1 MDHEEEEIEIPNY
14 FICPISLEIMKD
26 PVTTVSGI
34 TYDRQSI
41 VQWLEKVPSCP
52 VTKQPLP
59 VDSDLTPNH
68 MLRRLIQH
76 WCVENATRGV
86 VRIPTP
92 RAPPG
97 KLNIIEEIK
106 NLKKFGQEALRR
118 EDTLKKLEVLA
129 MEGERNR
136 RLMCEGGVH
145 KSLISF
151 VVKCTHEEEEE
162 EGEGQSRTKGKL
174 DESLSLLYLI
184 GVPLDEARTI
194 LIENDRILES
204 LSLVLNQQD
213 FLNKAYTIVLL
224 RNLTENTS
232 SHIVER
238 LSAEIFKGII
248 GFLKDVV
255 SSFNRVDPSVTATVE
270 PSNSKVRNKAPS
282 KLDHSVV
289 IKQAVTAALMILL
302 ETSSWSRNRTILVDL
317 GAVSELIELEISSTG
332 EKRTTE
338 LVLGI
343 LSRLCCCADG
353 RAQFLAHRC
362 GIAIVTKRLLRV
374 SAAADDRALSILST
388 VSKYSPESEVVEE
401 MVSVR
406 TVEKLCLVLRTDCSL
421 SLKEKAKEILRD
433 HFDEWKKFPCVDVT
447 LITKLLSSSPKDLL
461 TEYYSRV
468 GV

>member
-52 VTKQPLP
+52 VTKQSLPL
-59 VDSDLTPNH
+59 DSDLTPNH

-97 KLNIIEEIK
+97 KPNLTEEIK
-106 NLKKFGQEALRR
+106 NLKKFGQEALGK

-145 KSLISF
+145 KSLILF
-151 VVKCTHEEEEE
+151 IVKYAREEEEE
-162 EGEGQSRTKGKL
+162 EGQHRIKGKL
-174 DESLSLLYLI
+174 DESLRLLHLI
-184 GVPLDEARTI
+184 GVPLNEARTI
-194 LIENDRILES
+194 LIENERILES
-204 LSLVLNQQD
+204 LTMVLNQKD
-213 FLNKAYTIVLL
+213 FMNKAYTIVLL

-248 GFLKDVV
+248 GFLKDV
-255 SSFNRVDPSVTATVE
+255 
-270 PSNSKVRNKAPS
+270 APS

-317 GAVSELIELEISSTG
+317 GAVSKLIELEISSTG

-343 LSRLCCCADG
+343 LSRLCCCANG
-353 RAQFLAHRC
+353 RAEFLAHRG

-374 SAAADDRALSILST
+374 SAAADDRAISILSS

-401 MVSVR
+401 MASVS
-406 TVEKLCLVLRTDCSL
+406 TVKKLCAVLSIDCSL

-433 HFDEWKKFPCVDVT
+433 HIDEWKKFPCIDVA
-447 LITKLLSSSPKDLL
+447 LISKLLSSSPKDLL

>member
-1 MDHEEEEIEIPNY
+1 MDHEEEEEIEIPNY

-97 KLNIIEEIK
+97 KPNIVEEIK
-106 NLKKFGQEALRR
+106 NLKKFGQEALGK

-129 MEGERNR
+129 LEGESNR

-145 KSLISF
+145 KYLILF
-151 VVKCTHEEEEE
+151 VVKCTREEEEE
-162 EGEGQSRTKGKL
+162 EQRRIKGKL
-174 DESLSLLYLI
+174 EESLRLLHLI
-184 GVPLDEARTI
+184 GVPLNEARTI

-204 LSLVLNQQD
+204 LTLVLNQQD
-213 FLNKAYTIVLL
+213 FMNKAYTIVLL

-238 LSAEIFKGII
+238 LSAEIFRGII
-248 GFLKDVV
+248 GFVKDVV
-255 SSFNRVDPSVTATVE
+255 SSFNHVNPSVCATVQ
-270 PSNSKVRNKAPS
+270 PSNSRVRHKAPS

-317 GAVSELIELEISSTG
+317 GAVSELIELEISSKG

-353 RAQFLAHRC
+353 RAQFLAHRG
-362 GIAIVTKRLLRV
+362 GIAIVTKRMLRV
-374 SAAADDRALSILST
+374 SAAADDRALSILGT
-388 VSKYSPESEVVEE
+388 VSKYSPENEVVEE
-401 MVSVR
+401 MVSVG
-406 TVEKLCLVLRTDCSL
+406 TVDKLCSVLRIDCSV

-433 HFDEWKKFPCVDVT
+433 HFDELKKFPCIDVT
-447 LITKLLSSSPKDLL
+447 LLTKLLNSSPKDLL

>member
-106 NLKKFGQEALRR
+106 NLKSLDKKSSVPMRR
-118 EDTLKKLEVLA
+118 
-129 MEGERNR
+129 R
-136 RLMCEGGVH
+136 R
-145 KSLISF
+145 
-151 VVKCTHEEEEE
+151 
-162 EGEGQSRTKGKL
+162 GEGQSRTKGKL

-224 RNLTENTS
+224 RNLTEN
-232 SHIVER
+232 I
-238 LSAEIFKGII
+238 LSYRII

-317 GAVSELIELEISSTG
+317 AQLA
-332 EKRTTE
+332 RTTE

>member
-1 MDHEEEEIEIPNY
+1 MDHEEDEIEIPNY

-59 VDSDLTPNH
+59 LDSDLTPNH

-97 KLNIIEEIK
+97 KPNLIEEIK
-106 NLKKFGQEALRR
+106 NLKKFGQEALGK

-136 RLMCEGGVH
+136 RLMCEEGVH
-145 KSLISF
+145 KSLILF
-151 VVKCTHEEEEE
+151 VVKYTREEEEE
-162 EGEGQSRTKGKL
+162 EGQRRIKGKL
-174 DESLSLLYLI
+174 DESLRLLHLI
-184 GVPLDEARTI
+184 GVPLNEARTI
-194 LIENDRILES
+194 LIENERILES
-204 LSLVLNQQD
+204 LTLVLNQQD
-213 FLNKAYTIVLL
+213 FMNKAYTIVLL

-255 SSFNRVDPSVTATVE
+255 SSSNRVNPSVCATVQ
-270 PSNSKVRNKAPS
+270 PSNSRVRNKAPS

-317 GAVSELIELEISSTG
+317 GAVSELIELEISSIG

-343 LSRLCCCADG
+343 LSRLCCCANG
-353 RAQFLAHRC
+353 RAEFLAHRG

-374 SAAADDRALSILST
+374 SAAADDRAISILSS

-401 MVSVR
+401 MASVR
-406 TVEKLCLVLRTDCSL
+406 TVKKLCSVLSIDCSL

-433 HFDEWKKFPCVDVT
+433 HIDEWKKFPCIDVA
-447 LITKLLSSSPKDLL
+447 LVTKLLSSSPKDLL

>member
-1 MDHEEEEIEIPNY
+1 
-14 FICPISLEIMKD
+14 
-26 PVTTVSGI
+26 
-34 TYDRQSI
+34 
-41 VQWLEKVPSCP
+41 
-52 VTKQPLP
+52 
-59 VDSDLTPNH
+59 
-68 MLRRLIQH
+68 
-76 WCVENATRGV
+76 

-97 KLNIIEEIK
+97 KLNIVEEIK
-106 NLKKFGQEALRR
+106 NLKKFGEEALRR

-136 RLMCEGGVH
+136 RLMSEGGVH
-145 KSLISF
+145 KSLILF
-151 VVKCTHEEEEE
+151 LVKCTREEEEE
-162 EGEGQSRTKGKL
+162 EGQRRTKGYL
-174 DESLSLLYLI
+174 DESLRLLHLI
-184 GVPLDEARTI
+184 GVPLNDARTI

-204 LSLVLNQQD
+204 LTLVLNQQD

-248 GFLKDVV
+248 GFLRDVV
-255 SSFNRVDPSVTATVE
+255 SSFNRVKPNVSATVQ
-270 PSNSKVRNKAPS
+270 PSNSRVRNKAPS

-289 IKQAVTAALMILL
+289 IKQGVTAAMMILL

-317 GAVSELIELEISSTG
+317 GAVSELIELEINSTG

-353 RAQFLAHRC
+353 RAEFLAHRC

-401 MVSVR
+401 MVSVK
-406 TVEKLCLVLRTDCSL
+406 TVDKLCSVIRIDCGL

-433 HFDEWKKFPCVDVT
+433 HFDEWKKFPCIDVA
-447 LITKLLSSSPKDLL
+447 LVTKLLSSSHKDRL
-461 TEYYSRV
+461 
-468 GV
+468 